1 MHHHL
6 LFPSVPALVFFAG
19 AFLLRVIKINHQTAT
34 NPRQLLSKLTIYHFK
49 DPKSVSLRASD
60 AVFSSESEPIAVDD
74 DNTVSSVY
82 PSEEQRNNC
91 QIIYVLGVEGAT
103 HHGFLPILV
112 SLARNQM
119 NTDGIQYDVQYD
131 SHSLRYGLF
140 GWYDNQGD
148 ILREFGNPEEK
159 PRVDDPTLVRNVISQ
174 ICPNDGQ
181 KHVIIEDNSF
191 PCGQSDDPRSYR
203 IHRQQDWLDMSPE
216 ELANSWSAN
225 NQPTNL
231 YQFYDAYRP
240 YADVK
245 FVVLHRPF
253 LETIASHAKW
263 DTGPAVHSNIIRG
276 FMLILRRFLDAHQF
290 DMATGERLWTLV
302 CVEKHFAKFY
312 DYNDVQVTEARN
324 AMLYNLASF
333 MMWPTKVCHHCFDSW
348 HESEKD
354 YSNVLGNQNMQVLD
368 VHMQWLEG
376 VWPPIS
382 SGASAENQCR
392 I

>member
-1 MHHHL
+1 MHKQRL
-6 LFPSVPALVFFAG
+6 IFFAAALG
-19 AFLLRVIKINHQTAT
+19 LTSVVLFISTHRRANAFYTHSNTQH
-34 NPRQLLSKLTIYHFK
+34 RQLSFFGGSFS
-49 DPKSVSLRASD
+49 DPKTVSLRAQPYG
-60 AVFSSESEPIAVDD
+60 AIPLAVDD
-74 DNTVSSVY
+74 SSASVASPPY
-82 PSEEQRNNC
+82 PSAEQRNNC

-103 HHGFLPILV
+103 HHGFLPILE
-112 SLARNQM
+112 SLARNQADV
-119 NTDGIQYDVQYD
+119 NGLPYDVQYNAKA
-131 SHSLRYGLF
+131 LRYGLF
-140 GWYDNQGD
+140 GWYNNQGD
-148 ILREFGNPEEK
+148 IRRVFGNPQQA
-159 PRVDDPTLVRNVISQ
+159 PPVDDPTLVQNVISQ
-174 ICPNDGQ
+174 ICPNDGK
-181 KHVIIEDNSF
+181 KHVLIEDNSF

-203 IHRQQDWLDMSPE
+203 IHRQQDWLGMSPE